1 MNSILNKNLANLKER
16 FPQLLSTFPSGIASI
31 ANFAEQAGITI
42 SESRAGVPTAACNG
56 LALHS
61 KYNPVQEAERLIATD
76 EIKAKNTCCF
86 LGFGLGYAPLA
97 FAAAYPEKT
106 LVLIE
111 PNPLFFMTVLETLD
125 FTPVI
130 MHKNCVLLIG
140 ASTHTVWSVIDKL
153 GLDDCAFCQVKS
165 QQTHDENYYSSL
177 NELLERNRKKDE
189 INERTLERFGTLWL
203 KNMCRNLSNVKELE
217 GINSLKDV
225 YSGLPACVIAAGPS
239 LDTVISVLGDIN
251 RRCVTVCVDT
261 ALKSCLK
268 AGFQPDFVVAVDP
281 QYWNVRHLDGLKAPD
296 TVLVAELATYPS
308 VFHFPCKEIMLC
320 SSMYPLGK
328 YIEKFTGEKGELGA
342 GGSVATTAWDFARF
356 LGCTDIYTA
365 GLDLSFPDNKT
376 HFKGSTFEER
386 SHRLSGR
393 LHTAETD
400 SFNALYG
407 AYPFYKTDYNGK
419 PVLTD
424 SRMSLYAW
432 WFESQCAAHP
442 EIYTH
447 TLTPQGLHIPG
458 IVPYSAEK
466 LLSFSDISA
475 EKKKIFETKR
485 TSCDKMLQK
494 QRYEQAVDSVVKNLS
509 SMLYSAQ
516 KAVEICKKGLSNTSN
531 TASLVKQLDEIDKKI
546 ISNEAAEL
554 ASLVFPGKKK
564 LEQLLSGET
573 NPLKTS
579 LIVYQE
585 VEKSIKKHLT
595 ALKDI

>member
-1 MNSILNKNLANLKER
+1 MNSLLNKNLECLKKR
-16 FPQLLSTFPSGIASI
+16 FPQLLSTFPSSVTECKNFATAAGIA
-31 ANFAEQAGITI
+31 ITD
-42 SESRAGVPTAACNG
+42 SRSGVPTATCGG

-61 KYNPVQEAERLIATD
+61 KYNPVQEAERLVCTD
-76 EIKAKNTCCF
+76 EIKSKNVCCF
-86 LGFGLGYAPLA
+86 WGFGLGYAPLA

-106 LVLIE
+106 LVLVE

-125 FTPVI
+125 FSPVL
-130 MHKNCVLLIG
+130 MHMNCILLIG
-140 ASTHTVWSVIDKL
+140 ASAHTVWTVTEKL
-153 GLDDCAFCQVKS
+153 GIDECAFCNVKS
-165 QQTHDENYYSSL
+165 QQTHDENYFLSL
-177 NELLERNRKKDE
+177 NELFERNRKKDE
-189 INERTLERFGTLWL
+189 INERTLEKFGTLWL

-217 GINSLKDV
+217 GINCIKGAYAGV
-225 YSGLPACVIAAGPS
+225 PACMIAAGPS
-239 LDTVISVLGDIN
+239 LDTVIPFLTEIC

-281 QYWNVRHLDGLKAPD
+281 QYWNVRHLDGLEAPG

-356 LGCTDIYTA
+356 LGCTDIYTV
-365 GLDLSFPDNKT
+365 GLDLGFPDNKT

-386 SHRLSGR
+386 SHRLSCR

-432 WFESQCAAHP
+432 WFESKCAAYP
-442 EIYTH
+442 QIKTY
-447 TLTPQGLHIPG
+447 TLTPQGLKIPG
-458 IVPYSAEK
+458 IIPFSVEK
-466 LLSFSDISA
+466 LLSLSDISA
-475 EKKKIFETKR
+475 EKRKIFETKINL
-485 TSCDKMLQK
+485 CDRLLQK
-494 QRYEQAVDSVVKNLS
+494 QMYEKAVDSVIKNLS
-509 SMLYSAQ
+509 SMLYYAQ
-516 KAVEICKKGLSNTSN
+516 RAIELCRKSLSFSTNTS
-531 TASLVKQLDEIDKKI
+531 S
-546 ISNEAAEL
+546 
-554 ASLVFPGKKK
+554 
-564 LEQLLSGET
+564 
-573 NPLKTS
+573 
-579 LIVYQE
+579 
-585 VEKSIKKHLT
+585 
-595 ALKDI
+595 

>member
-1 MNSILNKNLANLKER
+1 
-16 FPQLLSTFPSGIASI
+16 
-31 ANFAEQAGITI
+31 
-42 SESRAGVPTAACNG
+42 
-56 LALHS
+56 
-61 KYNPVQEAERLIATD
+61 
-76 EIKAKNTCCF
+76 
-86 LGFGLGYAPLA
+86 
-97 FAAAYPEKT
+97 
-106 LVLIE
+106 
-111 PNPLFFMTVLETLD
+111 
-125 FTPVI
+125 

-140 ASTHTVWSVIDKL
+140 ASTHTVWSVIGKL
-153 GLDDCAFCQVKS
+153 GLDDRTFCQLKS
-165 QQTHDENYYSSL
+165 QQAHDENYFLSL
-177 NELLERNRKKDE
+177 NELLERNRNKDE

-217 GINSLKDV
+217 GINSLKGV
-225 YSGLPACVIAAGPS
+225 FAGLPACVIAAGPS
-239 LDTVISVLGDIN
+239 LDTVISILGDIN
-251 RRCVTVCVDT
+251 RRCITVCVDT

-268 AGFQPDFVVAVDP
+268 VGFQPDFVVAVDP

-296 TVLVAELATYPS
+296 TVLVAELATYSS

-407 AYPFYKTDYNGK
+407 AYPFYKTDYNGQ

-442 EIYTH
+442 EIHTH

-458 IVPYSAEK
+458 IVPCSVEK

-475 EKKKIFETKR
+475 EKKTIFETK
-485 TSCDKMLQK
+485 TTPCDKVLQK

-516 KAVEICKKGLSNTSN
+516 KAVEICKKGLSNASN

-573 NPLKTS
+573 NPFKTS

-585 VEKSIKKHLT
+585 VEKSIKKHLA

>member
-1 MNSILNKNLANLKER
+1 MNSLLNKNLECLKER
-16 FPQLLSTFPSGIASI
+16 FPQLLSTFSDAVLNCTNYAAAASI
-31 ANFAEQAGITI
+31 EII
-42 SESRAGVPTAACNG
+42 ESRSGVPSALFNG

-76 EIKAKNTCCF
+76 EIKTKSTCCF
-86 LGFGLGYAPLA
+86 FGFGLGYAPLA

-106 LVLIE
+106 LVLVE
-111 PNPLFFMTVLETLD
+111 PNPLFFMTALEVLD
-125 FTPVI
+125 FTPVLMQNKCI
-130 MHKNCVLLIG
+130 LLIG
-140 ASTHTVWSVIDKL
+140 ASAHTVWTVTEKL
-153 GLDDCAFCQVKS
+153 DIEECAFCNVKS
-165 QQTHDENYYSSL
+165 QQAHDENFFSSL
-177 NELLERNRKKDE
+177 KELFERNRKKDE
-189 INERTLERFGTLWL
+189 INERTLEKFGTLWL
-203 KNMCRNLSNVKELE
+203 KNMCCNLPNVKELE
-217 GINSLKDV
+217 GICCLKDA
-225 YSGLPACVIAAGPS
+225 YAGLPACVIAAGPS
-239 LDTVISVLGDIN
+239 LDSVLPVLGEIN

-281 QYWNVRHLDGLKAPD
+281 QYWNVRHLDGLEAPE

-365 GLDLSFPDNKT
+365 GLDLGFPDNKT

-393 LHTAETD
+393 LHPAETD

-432 WFESQCAAHP
+432 WFESKCAAYP
-442 EIYTH
+442 QIRTY
-447 TLTPQGLHIPG
+447 TLTPQGLKIPG
-458 IVPYSAEK
+458 IIPYSTEK
-466 LLSFSDISA
+466 LLLLSDISS
-475 EKKKIFETKR
+475 TKTNIVESK
-485 TSCDKMLQK
+485 TSTEDKQLQK
-494 QRYEQAVDSVVKNLS
+494 QMYEKALDSVVKNLS
-509 SMLYSAQ
+509 SMLYNAQ
-516 KAVEICKKGLSNTSN
+516 RAVELCRKGLSPSSN
-531 TASLVKQLDEIDKKI
+531 TASLLKQLDELDKKI
-546 ISNEAAEL
+546 ASNEAAEL
-554 ASLVFPGKKK
+554 ASLVFPGKTK
-564 LEQLLSGET
+564 LEKLLAGES

-585 VEKSIKKHLT
+585 VEKSIKKHLE
-595 ALKDI
+595 AVKGL